1 LSAGNAALQQQTGYD
16 DRYERSHGPDWVD
29 VQGFPMLTFPK
40 MGPLDGAN
48 GSPLSDL
55 VGFGSNPGNLRARTF
70 VPEKLAEPAALVV
83 VLHGCTQTAAAYDH
97 GAGWSDLAARH
108 GFALLFPEQQRANN
122 SNLCFNWFRPSDT
135 ARDSGE
141 AASIRQMIDR
151 MCEDHPIDPSRIFI
165 TGLSAG
171 GAMTSAMLATYPELF
186 AGGAIIAGIAYGCA
200 GTVGEAFECMGGR
213 TSSPAT
219 VLGDN
224 VRLASPHAGPWPR
237 VSVWHGSNDA
247 TVTASNGDDIVKQWL
262 NVHGLRA
269 KPHVVETVDGYPHR
283 AWQGKD
289 GTPLV
294 EQYVITGMGH
304 GTPLAPGD
312 SAGQSGAAGP
322 HMLDVAISSTDRI
335 AASWGL
341 TEGILAEKARPKGAR
356 RPKPAPQAKENASP
370 ASALQSVIEDAL
382 RAGGLIR

>member
-1 LSAGNAALQQQTGYD
+1 MLTVPNAA
-16 DRYERSHGPDWVD
+16 RSEPIDPGR
-29 VQGFPMLTFPK
+29 
-40 MGPLDGAN
+40 
-48 GSPLSDL
+48 LSDFD
-55 VGFGSNPGNLRARTF
+55 GFGSNPGNLRARIF
-70 VPEKLAEPAALVV
+70 VPDKLARPASLVV
-83 VLHGCTQTAAAYDH
+83 VLHGCTQDAAAYDR
-97 GAGWSDLAARH
+97 GSGWSVLAARH

-122 SNLCFNWFRPSDT
+122 PNLCFNWFRPSDT

-141 AASIRQMIDR
+141 AASIRQMIAR
-151 MCEDHPIDPSRIFI
+151 MCEEYPIDPGRIFI

-171 GAMTSAMLATYPELF
+171 GAMASAMLATYPELF

-200 GTVGEAFECMGGR
+200 GTVGQAFECMGGR
-213 TSSPAT
+213 TSTPAT

-224 VRLASPHAGPWPR
+224 VRRASSHPGPWPR
-237 VSVWHGSNDA
+237 VSVWHGSNDS

-262 NVHGLRA
+262 NVQGLRA
-269 KPHVVETVDGYPHR
+269 KPHVVETVDGYPYR
-283 AWQGKD
+283 AWQGKG

-312 SAGQSGAAGP
+312 GAGRSGAAGP

-341 TEGILAEKARPKGAR
+341 TDTVVAQKATPKVAR
-356 RPKPAPQAKENASP
+356 RAKVAKAKPTGSSAT
-370 ASALQSVIEDAL
+370 ALQSVIEDAL
-382 RAGGLIR
+382 RASGLIR